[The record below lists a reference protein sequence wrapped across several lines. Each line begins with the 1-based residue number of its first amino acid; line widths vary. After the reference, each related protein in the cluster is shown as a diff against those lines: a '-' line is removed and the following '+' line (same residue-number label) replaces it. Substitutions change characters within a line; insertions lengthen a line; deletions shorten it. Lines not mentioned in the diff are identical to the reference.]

1 MRNGALVIATLLIT
15 VLQLIADVPT
25 ASVTGA
31 VTDSTG
37 AALAGALVTATNI
50 GTNVSRSATT
60 NASGV
65 YQLLGLQAGRY
76 EISASRPQ
84 FATVKRTDVTLQ
96 VADDIRLDLTLAVGE
111 GREVLVVTETPA
123 LTETETSESTVVNQQ
138 AISELPSDGRQ
149 FKIWRS
155 LRRES
160 MPAGSIPAANRYGKA
175 RENTEGAFSVAA
187 PEADR
192 ITIWSMACR

>member
-15 VLQLIADVPT
+15 VLQLIAER
-25 ASVTGA
+25 
-31 VTDSTG
+31 TDSLGNRRIAGKLFHHG

-84 FATVKRTDVTLQ
+84 FAIVKRTDVTLR
-96 VADDIRLDLTLAVGE
+96 VADDLRLDLTLAVGE
-111 GREVLVVTETPA
+111 GREVLVVTETRA
-123 LTETETSESTVVNQQ
+123 LTETETSRSSTVVNQQ

-149 FKIWRS
+149 LQNLALLAPGID
-155 LRRES
+155 
-160 MPAGSIPAANRYGKA
+160 AGWNVSTAANRYGKA
-175 RENTEGAFSVAA
+175 RENTEGAFSVSGV
-187 PEADR
+187 R
-192 ITIWSMACR
+192 IE

>member
-84 FATVKRTDVTLQ
+84 FATVKRTDVTLR
-96 VADDIRLDLTLAVGE
+96 VADDLRLDLTLAVGE

-123 LTETETSESTVVNQQ
+123 LTETETQQ
-138 AISELPSDGRQ
+138 EFDRGGRTGD
-149 FKIWRS
+149 
-155 LRRES
+155 L
-160 MPAGSIPAANRYGKA
+160 
-175 RENTEGAFSVAA
+175 
-187 PEADR
+187 
-192 ITIWSMACR
+192 